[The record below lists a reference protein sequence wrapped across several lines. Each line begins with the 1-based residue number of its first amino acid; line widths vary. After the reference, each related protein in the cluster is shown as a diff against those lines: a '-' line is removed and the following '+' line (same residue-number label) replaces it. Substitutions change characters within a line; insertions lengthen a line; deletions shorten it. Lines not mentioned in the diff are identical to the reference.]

1 VTGHQATSAI
11 IHIDYLADHPDCIP
25 TLARWHHEQ
34 WAHLSPGGSVE
45 RRITLLDSHLG
56 RGQIPTTFVAVST
69 QAVVGSASL
78 IAYDMDTRLDLS
90 PWLASV
96 YVKPEHRRQGIGSAL
111 VCRVIQEAKELGVD
125 NLYLYTTPDKDGFYA
140 RFGWVLID
148 RTLYR
153 GYDQIVMA
161 LPIAR

>member
-1 VTGHQATSAI
+1 VTAR
-11 IHIDYLADHPDCIP
+11 IDYLADHPDDIP

-34 WAHLSPGGSVE
+34 WLHLSPGDSIE
-45 RRITLLDSHLG
+45 RRIALLESHLG
-56 RGQIPTTFVAVST
+56 RRQIPTTFVAVST
-69 QAVVGSASL
+69 QGVLGSASL

-96 YVKPEHRRQGIGSAL
+96 YVQPEHRRRGIGSAL
-111 VCRVIQEAKELGVD
+111 VRRVIREARELSVD
-125 NLYLYTTPDKDGFYA
+125 NLYLYTTPDMDGFYA
-140 RFGWVLID
+140 RFGWSLID

-161 LPIAR
+161 LQVAR